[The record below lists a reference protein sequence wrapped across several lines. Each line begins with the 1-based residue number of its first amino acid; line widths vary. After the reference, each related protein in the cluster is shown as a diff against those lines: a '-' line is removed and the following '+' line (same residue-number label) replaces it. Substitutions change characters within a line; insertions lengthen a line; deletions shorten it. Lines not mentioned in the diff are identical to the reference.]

1 MTGPRQTPLRK
12 RPIPGSARRNAPSS
26 VRRRLAS
33 PSAAGGRPG
42 APPVA
47 RPCADAQR
55 APMLP
60 AFHRP
65 APPPAWLSRIRERLD
80 AEFAAPPGLAEL
92 AAQAGVSP
100 RHLARAF
107 RSHYG
112 ETIGTCVHR
121 RRIRSAM
128 DALLNSSE
136 RVAHIA
142 QRSGYFDQSH
152 FTRHFKRQTG
162 VAPGTYRRRALGE
175 GTDGRPAA

>member
-1 MTGPRQTPLRK
+1 
-12 RPIPGSARRNAPSS
+12 
-26 VRRRLAS
+26 
-33 PSAAGGRPG
+33 
-42 APPVA
+42 
-47 RPCADAQR
+47 
-55 APMLP
+55 MLP
-60 AFHRP
+60 AVHRP
-65 APPPAWLSRIRERLD
+65 APPPAWLARIRERLD
-80 AEFAAPPGLAEL
+80 AEFIAPPGLAEL

-128 DALLNSSE
+128 DALLNSSD

-162 VAPGTYRRRALGE
+162 VAPGIYRRRGRDE
-175 GTDGRPAA
+175 GAARGRPLPGLQPARASGTLRTRALFVVTAAALSLARPPGAVSPNRSGW

>member
-1 MTGPRQTPLRK
+1 
-12 RPIPGSARRNAPSS
+12 
-26 VRRRLAS
+26 
-33 PSAAGGRPG
+33 
-42 APPVA
+42 
-47 RPCADAQR
+47 
-55 APMLP
+55 MLP

-65 APPPAWLSRIRERLD
+65 APPPAWLARIRERLD
-80 AEFAAPPGLAEL
+80 AEFVAPPGLAEL

-162 VAPGTYRRRALGE
+162 VAPGTYRRRGRGDPPGGGMPGPGPHPARSSATLRARALLVV
-175 GTDGRPAA
+175 TAAALSLARPPGGVSPNRSGW

>member
-1 MTGPRQTPLRK
+1 MNPGLHRSDHPPRW
-12 RPIPGSARRNAPSS
+12 
-26 VRRRLAS
+26 LA
-33 PSAAGGRPG
+33 
-42 APPVA
+42 
-47 RPCADAQR
+47 
-55 APMLP
+55 
-60 AFHRP
+60 
-65 APPPAWLSRIRERLD
+65 RIRERLD
-80 AEFAAPPGLAEL
+80 AEFVAPPGLAEL

-175 GTDGRPAA
+175 GTDGRPAAPGVAGPGPQHAPAVATLRVRALLVMTAAALSLARPPRGVSPNRSGW